1 VTGVTRREAL
11 TVGAGAALAIVG
23 AAGLTS
29 IATSAVTAEGT
40 YRGVRYRVLGGDLL
54 ELDGQAVDPMAFG
67 QAGGRYVSHLLCSG
81 DTRDPVTLV
90 RGLIDGRHDRLFDL

>member
-1 VTGVTRREAL
+1 MTGVTRREAL

-29 IATSAVTAEGT
+29 IATSAVT
-40 YRGVRYRVLGGDLL
+40 
-54 ELDGQAVDPMAFG
+54 
-67 QAGGRYVSHLLCSG
+67 
-81 DTRDPVTLV
+81 LV